1 MRLNTSYNNLLIY
14 HPISISTDLRKVLH
28 NYFNRIL
35 YEYMIFKMVHV
46 ITEEDKLISFGK
58 LECKEW
64 MYVLNKVNV

>member
-1 MRLNTSYNNLLIY
+1 MIY
-14 HPISISTDLRKVLH
+14 EKVLY

-35 YEYMIFKMVHV
+35 YEYMIFKMVYV
-46 ITEEDKLISFGK
+46 IIEEDKLISFGK